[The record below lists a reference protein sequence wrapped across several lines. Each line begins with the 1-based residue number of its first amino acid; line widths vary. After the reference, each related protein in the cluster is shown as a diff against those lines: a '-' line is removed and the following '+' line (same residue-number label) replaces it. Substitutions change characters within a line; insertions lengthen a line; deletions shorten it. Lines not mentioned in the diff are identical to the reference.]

1 LALGKGGEVRNK
13 GRAER
18 GWVGGDG
25 GEDGGVALED
35 GARVA
40 DCQVQGR
47 VAGLR
52 RQNTRACT
60 DGPRKNMTGT
70 PVMCSG
76 TRHFLLCKDTHLR
89 PSLLTLSLATA
100 LPPAATMYSAI
111 SPCPP
116 NAAK

>member
-1 LALGKGGEVRNK
+1 VRKK

-25 GEDGGVALED
+25 GEDGGVVLED

-40 DCQVQGR
+40 GGQDQER

-60 DGPRKNMTGT
+60 GGPRNNKAEAL
-70 PVMCSG
+70 VMCSG
-76 TRHFLLCKDTHLR
+76 TRPFSPCKATHLCT
-89 PSLLTLSLATA
+89 SSLTLSLSSAF
-100 LPPAATMYSAI
+100 PPAATMYSVI